1 VSRSS
6 PTPSPLRLLAL
17 IALAAGI
24 AGLAPYAPS
33 GPAARPDRL
42 KLPPIVFVS
51 RQPVVLEPF
60 AVPGLGPHHREV
72 VTGGR
77 LMLRE
82 PDGTVRELL
91 PRWFRDV
98 AHPSVAPDG
107 RRVLFSAAWTPP
119 QTGYPRETVANDD
132 RRIHWMPVVLDLAS
146 GAVDTL
152 HGRWSWSEG
161 SALQPCWITDSLFCF
176 ALSEPRARSQYG
188 HVPVTQIIV
197 ASATVRGEDKGRV
210 SSWRR
215 QHFVRLTS
223 DRNGAETPTWDER
236 SGRIV
241 YSRWWYNRWQ
251 PSDDSIGVT
260 FDPEHERPSDSVN
273 LWQLVSIR
281 PDGTDLRVEASGLG
295 TRHES
300 MGYQPVVLRDG
311 SIVATYASNL
321 GLSPRPVTLGI
332 QRFSPRLGHAKR
344 LAGAIVEEGS
354 GYGSPRGLAAPAAC
368 APAALPDGRILFS
381 YAPGGRGDFGLYVMN
396 KDGSRIEKVFDL
408 PGSFELDAAPVV
420 SRRVRPVAIP
430 FPESTDGV
438 SASVRGSFRFHSLD
452 VFGGGHARAGVRAAP
467 PRTDGARI
475 RFWRTEPRER
485 DGVEAD
491 SAILIREVPIRPDGS
506 VDELLPAD
514 TPLFE
519 QLIDAHGKVLRS
531 ADGPAHVAGYN
542 WGRHGTTVQCVGCH
556 VGHSTVPVPK
566 R

>member
-6 PTPSPLRLLAL
+6 STPSPLRLLAL

-24 AGLAPYAPS
+24 AGLAPYAPEK
-33 GPAARPDRL
+33 GAARPDRL

-51 RQPVVLEPF
+51 RQPVILEPF
-60 AVPGLGPHHREV
+60 SVPGLGPHHRGV

-107 RRVLFSAAWTPP
+107 RRVLFSAAMEVGINQIEPLVRWFP
-119 QTGYPRETVANDD
+119 
-132 RRIHWMPVVLDLAS
+132 MVLDLES
-146 GAVDTL
+146 GTVDTL
-152 HGRWSWSEG
+152 RGRWEWNGG
-161 SALQPCWITDSLFCF
+161 SVLQPCWISDSLFCF
-176 ALSEPRARSQYG
+176 ALSEPTARSQYG
-188 HVPVTQIIV
+188 HTPVTQIAV
-197 ASATVRGEDKGRV
+197 ASATVRGEDEGRV

-215 QHFVRLTS
+215 QRFVRVTS
-223 DRNGAETPTWDER
+223 DRNGAETPTWDDR

-251 PSDDSIGVT
+251 AADDSSGVT
-260 FDPEHERPSDSVN
+260 IDPAHELPRDSVN
-273 LWQLVSIR
+273 LWQIVSIR

-300 MGYQPVVLRDG
+300 MGYQPVVLADG

-321 GLSPRPVTLGI
+321 GLSPGPVTLGI

-344 LAGAIVEEGS
+344 LAGAIIEEGS
-354 GYGSPRGLAAPAAC
+354 DYASPRGLAAPAAC
-368 APAALPDGRILFS
+368 APAALPSGRILFS

-420 SRRVRPVAIP
+420 ARRLRRAPPDP
-430 FPESTDGV
+430 FATTADAANMTGT
-438 SASVRGSFRFHSLD
+438 FRFHSLD

-475 RFWRTEPRER
+475 RFWKTEPRER

-506 VDELLPAD
+506 VDEIIPAD

-519 QLIDAHGKVLRS
+519 QLIDAHGKVLRT

-542 WGRHGTTVQCVGCH
+542 WGRPGTEVRCVGCH
-556 VGHSTVPVPK
+556 VGHSLAPVPK